1 MERLLVGINEAQRAN
16 KAPRINEAGPK
27 QDNEGKRE
35 RGELLSRL
43 AKAIGI
49 R

>member
-16 KAPRINEAGPK
+16 ETCRTKEAQLEK
-27 QDNEGKRE
+27 ENEGKRE